1 MLAFV
6 AGFWGD
12 ATYWPPHNP
21 TMAPHAP
28 LRTSPVILRRL
39 LPEIAIFLALV
50 PSLVS
55 SWTTAS
61 LPIYR
66 HTDSQSRQ
74 ILPTTRLF
82 SIGLSGG
89 SLETTQ
95 STAPMKL
102 LDGIRDIIEDHDVFL
117 LDMWGCMHD
126 GDRPYDGVLDV
137 VQKLKDAGKKIIIL
151 SNSSKRKDNSIQM
164 LKKLGFEPDDF
175 DQIITSGEV
184 AYKMLS
190 GDESLGCEPWDVISG
205 IRASGDQTVFVLGS
219 GDGDQEYCES
229 CGWTLAPVEEASLII
244 ARGTFSI
251 NDGLSVINKSDEPER
266 YEKMLEQKLNE
277 AALRRTPML
286 VANPDKVRPDAE
298 RPPMPGK
305 IGDTYEEAL
314 GGGPEA
320 EALVKRIGKPFRD
333 IYDIALRG
341 TTDLSRICM
350 VGDALETDVT
360 GGSSVGIKTVWVLAD
375 GIHGPESLLQ
385 GAVFVLE
392 NFNGMEG
399 TYAKGRSLSP
409 SFMLRHFR
417 Y

>member
-1 MLAFV
+1 V
-6 AGFWGD
+6 
-12 ATYWPPHNP
+12 
-21 TMAPHAP
+21 
-28 LRTSPVILRRL
+28 
-39 LPEIAIFLALV
+39 
-50 PSLVS
+50 
-55 SWTTAS
+55 
-61 LPIYR
+61 
-66 HTDSQSRQ
+66 
-74 ILPTTRLF
+74 PTTRLF
-82 SIGLSGG
+82 SSGLSGE

-102 LDGIRDIIEDHDVFL
+102 LEGMRDLIDDHDVFL

-126 GDRPYDGVLDV
+126 GSLPYDGVLNV
-137 VQKLKDAGKKIIIL
+137 VQKLKDAGKKMIIL

-164 LKKLGFEPDDF
+164 LKNLGFDPDDF

-184 AYKMLS
+184 AYQMLS
-190 GDESLGCEPWDVISG
+190 GDDSLGCEPWDVISG
-205 IRASGDQTVFVLGS
+205 IRASGNQKVFVLGS

-251 NDGLSVINKSDEPER
+251 NDGISLINKRDEPER
-266 YEKMLEQKLNE
+266 YEDMLEQKLNE
-277 AALRRTPML
+277 AAVRRIPML
-286 VANPDKVRPDAE
+286 VANPDKVRPDFE

-305 IGDTYEEAL
+305 IGDTYEQAL

-320 EALVKRIGKPFRD
+320 EALVKRIGKPFHD
-333 IYDIALRG
+333 VYDIALRG

-360 GGSSVGIKTVWVLAD
+360 GGSSVGIKTVWVIAD
-375 GIHGPESLLQ
+375 GIHGPDAEGKESLLQ
-385 GAVFVLE
+385 GAMFVLE
-392 NFNGMEG
+392 NFNTKEG

-409 SFMLRHFR
+409 SFILQHFR